1 MSDYKSIIKGT
12 LNSLGEKA
20 KDLAESG
27 KVKEIYDKGTEKAKV
42 LSRIAKLTLEYNG
55 EGEDLKKAYMEI
67 GKLYYEENSANP
79 QGFFAPLFEKVREI
93 LCDQLDLEEDNVTMD
108 SDIIEDFE
116 ADSLDVVD
124 LVMSLEDEFSIEIP
138 DEQIENVKTVGD
150 IVHYI
155 EDNT

>member
-42 LSRIAKLTLEYNG
+42 LSRIAKRTLEYNG

-93 LCDQLDLEEDNVTMD
+93 SGQMSVTEKELAALKEMAGSQGD
-108 SDIIEDFE
+108 SFE
-116 ADSLDVVD
+116 DVV
-124 LVMSLEDEFSIEIP
+124 SKDENE
-138 DEQIENVKTVGD
+138 K
-150 IVHYI
+150 
-155 EDNT
+155 

>member
-93 LCDQLDLEEDNVTMD
+93 SGQMSIMEKELAALKEMAGSQGD
-108 SDIIEDFE
+108 SFE
-116 ADSLDVVD
+116 DVVSKD
-124 LVMSLEDEFSIEIP
+124 EDE
-138 DEQIENVKTVGD
+138 K
-150 IVHYI
+150 
-155 EDNT
+155 